1 MRKRNWIKISICVV
15 ALLCNAGLLCG
26 LIVAVFRYPPEPPPI
41 SEIAVPALIGLF
53 FVLNIAAI
61 TLTLRGTYKTAEAST
76 SRAHR
81 SSRIRWIVLAIVILG
96 CIGLGLW
103 AGFGSHDRIVRWKWQ
118 RAGQAKIEKFMG
130 KKAPA
135 VVTRTLDGTEWRLE
149 DQRGKVVVMDFWATW
164 CGPCVATMP
173 EMKKIYE
180 KYKSREDFVM
190 VGVSLDTEKEKLVK
204 FCEEN
209 EISWPQI
216 FEVDRGWDNRVGR
229 AFEVNAI
236 PSVWVIDKEGNVVGI
251 DLHGGRIE
259 EIERIVEK
267 SLNTGQETE
276 VRSQNTEDRG
286 LMTKC

>member
-26 LIVAVFRYPPEPPPI
+26 LIVEVFRYPPEPPPI
-41 SEIAVPALIGLF
+41 SEIAAPALIGLF

-81 SSRIRWIVLAIVILG
+81 FSRIRWIVSAIVILG
-96 CIGLGLW
+96 CIGLGFW

-135 VVTRTLDGTEWRLE
+135 AVTRTLDGTEWRLE
-149 DQRGKVVVMDFWATW
+149 DQRGKVVVMDFWAMW

-180 KYKSREDFVM
+180 KYKSREDFVI

-204 FCEEN
+204 FCEER
-209 EISWPQI
+209 EIPWPQL
-216 FEVDRGWDNRVGR
+216 FEVEKSWQNSAAR
-229 AFEVNAI
+229 AFEIRGI
-236 PSVWVIDKEGNVVGI
+236 PSVWVIDKEGNVVGM
-251 DLHGGRIE
+251 DLHGSRIE
-259 EIERIVEK
+259 EIERTVEK
-267 SLNTGQETE
+267 SLNTGPETE
-276 VRSQNTEDRG
+276 AGAKHKSDSFVDG
-286 LMTKC
+286 L